1 MRTTTYKDIYTADFP
16 GKLKKIYEF
25 VKITLNNIAA
35 DTQVCYWDSRECAR
49 VWMDYSVIFQGTKKK
64 KKIYS

>member
-35 DTQVCYWDSRECAR
+35 DTQVCYWDSSECAR
-49 VWMDYSVIFQGTKKK
+49 VWMD
-64 KKIYS
+64 